1 MNRAILAV
9 LALAASAHAA
19 AAHALAPGGAPD
31 APHDLAELAFAF
43 EPGVVIPLL
52 LALALWAAGALRMR
66 GTRDA
71 TPRAAALAF
80 LGGWALLALALVT
93 PIHPLGQALFS
104 AHMVQHEL
112 LMLGA
117 APLLVLARPT
127 VAFLRA
133 VPPSAARS
141 LVRVGERFRFLVDPL
156 AAWLVHAIVLW
167 AWHAPGLF
175 ERALH
180 EEPVHALQ
188 HVSFLAAALL
198 FWEAVLHGERHGQG
212 VGVALGSLFTTA
224 LHTTLLGVLLTFARA
239 PWYPSYAATAP
250 AWGMSA
256 LDDQQLG
263 GLVMWIP
270 GGLVYTAAGLVLLRR
285 ALRVPETEAA

>member
-1 MNRAILAV
+1 MKAGGFVL
-9 LALAASAHAA
+9 LALAVSAQA
-19 AAHALAPGGAPD
+19 AAHTLAPGGAPD
-31 APHDLAELAFAF
+31 APHDLGELTFAF

-52 LALALWAAGALRMR
+52 LALALWTAGALRMR

-71 TPRAAALAF
+71 TPRGAVLAF
-80 LGGWALLALALVT
+80 LGGWLLLALALVS

-133 VPPSAARS
+133 LPPAAARA
-141 LVRVGERFRFLVDPL
+141 LVGVGDHLRFLVDPL
-156 AAWLVHAIVLW
+156 VAWLLHAIVLW

-188 HVSFLAAALL
+188 HASFLAAALL

-224 LHTTLLGVLLTFARA
+224 LHTTLLGVLLTFART
-239 PWYPSYAATAP
+239 PWYLSYAATAP
-250 AWGMSA
+250 SWGMSA

-270 GGLVYTAAGLVLLRR
+270 GGLVYTVAGLVLLRR
-285 ALRVPETEAA
+285 ALRTPEAEAA